1 MSEHQALLRC
11 PACGAVNRVSADRLR
26 DQPKCG
32 KCSNLLEVTGKPVD
46 VSATGFEREVLQ
58 WPGAVLVEF
67 WAQWCGYCRMIAP
80 AIDALARAKAGLVKV
95 VRVNVDK
102 APELAQRFGIRAT
115 PTFLLY
121 RNGNK
126 VNEIGGALPGDQLEI
141 WIESSLKS

>member
-1 MSEHQALLRC
+1 MLRC
-11 PACGAVNRVSADRLR
+11 QACGAVNRVPADRLR

-32 KCSNLLEVTGKPVD
+32 KCSNLIEVSRKPVD
-46 VSATGFEREVLQ
+46 VSGTGFEREVLQ

-67 WAQWCGYCRMIAP
+67 WAQWCGYCRMVAP

-95 VRVNVDK
+95 VRVDVDK

-126 VNEIGGALPGDQLEI
+126 VNEIGGALPGDQLES
-141 WIESSLKS
+141 WIESSLRS